1 MRDMS
6 IHPDEKAREQML
18 RESQNKHRA
27 PFPTWNGPVLNVK
40 KLNENATVPTKVN
53 KSDAGYDLYALEGT
67 IIDKHSHKLIK
78 TGISMQIPE
87 GYVGLIWPRSGM
99 AYKHGID
106 VFAGVIDSSYRGDVG
121 VILYNSQYSNYNIEK
136 GDRIAQIIF
145 QKIEDFDLNVVENL
159 DDTSRGAGG
168 FGSSGK

>member
-1 MRDMS
+1 MS

-18 RESQNKHRA
+18 KESQNKHRA

-53 KSDAGYDLYALEGT
+53 RSDAGYDLYALEGT

-78 TGISMQIPE
+78 TGISMAIPE

-145 QKIEDFDLNVVENL
+145 QKIEDFDLNLVENL
-159 DDTSRGAGG
+159 DDTKRGTGG
-168 FGSSGK
+168 FGSSGN

>member
-18 RESQNKHRA
+18 KESQNKHRA

-53 KSDAGYDLYALEGT
+53 RSDAGYDLYALEGT

-78 TGISMQIPE
+78 TGISMQIPD

-145 QKIEDFDLNVVENL
+145 QKIEDFDLHVVENL